1 MIIEFSRTGGVTGM
15 RLITKVNTDELP
27 ETEAEQLKGLV
38 AKADTA
44 TQKPTKRAGIDR
56 FQYQLKFKKGRKA
69 QVIALTDGQ
78 HSELVQYM
86 TEKAMS
92 QAV

>member
-15 RLITKVNTDELP
+15 RLNTTVDTDDLP
-27 ETEAEQLKGLV
+27 ETEAKQLKSLV
-38 AKADTA
+38 AKADKA
-44 TQKPTKRAGIDR
+44 PEKPTKKAGIDR
-56 FQYQLKFKKGRKA
+56 FQYQLRLGKGRKA
-69 QVIALTDGQ
+69 QVVKITDGQ

-92 QAV
+92 QVV